1 MARPSKPYAV
11 LTNEKKSHRT
21 KKELLQRR
29 DGEEKLLSGVRI
41 KEAPEVRD
49 NENAHKEY
57 RRVRKLLTAIGKEDE
72 LYGAAINRY
81 CLISAEI
88 KDHEEERAYYLD
100 MLKEMKEDLHEA
112 KGKLD
117 NPADFVKLFTAAA
130 GSMAKI
136 TASINTLDKTIQQ
149 KRKMLLDIEKESV
162 MTISA
167 ALRTVPKKDEK
178 ATNPLLEALGS
189 G

>member
-11 LTNEKKSHRT
+11 LTSEKKSHRT
-21 KKELLQRR
+21 KKELMQRR
-29 DGEEKLLSGVRI
+29 DGEEKLLSGVKI

-49 NENAHKEY
+49 NEHAHKEY

-72 LYGAAINRY
+72 LYGATINRY
-81 CLISAEI
+81 CMLTAEI
-88 KDHEEERAYYLD
+88 IEHEEERAYYLA
-100 MLKEMKEDLHEA
+100 MLKEMKEDLHAA
-112 KGKLD
+112 KEKLD
-117 NPADFVKLFTAAA
+117 NPVDYLNLFTAAA
-130 GSMAKI
+130 AAMTKI

-149 KRKMLLDIEKESV
+149 KRKMLFDIEKESV

-167 ALRTVPKKDEK
+167 ALRTVPKKEEK